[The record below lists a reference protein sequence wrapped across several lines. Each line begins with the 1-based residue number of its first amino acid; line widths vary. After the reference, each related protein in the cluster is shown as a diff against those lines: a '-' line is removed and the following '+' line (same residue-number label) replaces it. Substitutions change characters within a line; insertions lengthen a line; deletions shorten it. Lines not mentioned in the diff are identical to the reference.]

1 MILVG
6 AQRAVPLFLQSNP
19 PLFSKN
25 ARGLGEG
32 GFAFNFQ
39 FVDTLPYLRYP

>member
-1 MILVG
+1 MLC
-6 AQRAVPLFLQSNP
+6 PFFSNP
-19 PLFSKN
+19 IRRCSHKMQE
-25 ARGLGEG
+25 GLGKG